1 MRQAAGNSR
10 LSQHLLGLSFLNK
23 SDPSAEHNH
32 AQNDAGID
40 PVTKKASDHCVS
52 QHCGDQYMMDLGQ
65 EAQDMRPPLQDRQRI
80 VVVLRRTA
88 LRFSLGKAELVGA

>member
-1 MRQAAGNSR
+1 
-10 LSQHLLGLSFLNK
+10 
-23 SDPSAEHNH
+23 
-32 AQNDAGID
+32 
-40 PVTKKASDHCVS
+40 
-52 QHCGDQYMMDLGQ
+52 MMDLGQ